1 MSVLLSIG
9 SVEVSPA
16 MSSLVGLAWN
26 DNSCSPLVI
35 EPVLAGSTAGFF
47 SPGFFSPSLFSK
59 EVVTS
64 GQGLALL
71 APTSAERMRLQ

>member
-1 MSVLLSIG
+1 MVLSVG
-9 SVEVSPA
+9 SKGVSLA
-16 MSSLVGLAWN
+16 MSSLVGLARN

-35 EPVLAGSTAGFF
+35 EPVLVGTTPSFF
-47 SPGFFSPSLFSK
+47 SASFYSPSLFSK

-64 GQGLALL
+64 GHGLPLL